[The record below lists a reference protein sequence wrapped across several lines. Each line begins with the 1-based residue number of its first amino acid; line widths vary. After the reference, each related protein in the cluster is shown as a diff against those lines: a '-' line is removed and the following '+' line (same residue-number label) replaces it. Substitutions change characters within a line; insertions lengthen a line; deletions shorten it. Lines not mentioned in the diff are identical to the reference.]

1 MIGVNICNEA
11 STELS
16 GWAKEELKRES
27 TLDISDSIVR
37 VCPHNIADF
46 VPAIFLRLATIP
58 HFFGLEPTEFPD
70 PNGLLKSTPE
80 TSNLSDLGQR
90 GMIWDYLV
98 NRSVRLVRQGR
109 CHYHGSLRHSP
120 VPASLFEEQRDV
132 LCRLAEWRQRYEM
145 EDRGSPTAD
154 DEFESY
160 LHSRM
165 ECIVG
170 QIWVACCLHGSEMRY
185 DKHNADFEDL
195 MRLSQ
200 QLIDLRTASD
210 PTPKFIF
217 EMGFTP
223 YLYFVI
229 INCRRLDLRLDALR
243 HILLLSYD
251 RENLFDTRSLY
262 SVGMRIIELE
272 HEIRLDPSWPEY
284 PGADSAPL
292 PREELRIMTANL
304 TDDFETRTD
313 SSGQMSEY
321 RKVFFLFEPEA
332 NGPGS
337 MEWVKITTPSRTAK
351 SPAHPGTDKAMLRPV

>member
-27 TLDISDSIVR
+27 TPSISDGIV
-37 VCPHNIADF
+37 CICTHNVADF

-58 HFFGLEPTEFPD
+58 HFFGLDPTEFPD
-70 PNGLLKSTPE
+70 PTGLLKSTPG
-80 TSNLSDLGQR
+80 TSKLSDPDQT

-98 NRSVRLVRQGR
+98 NRSVRLVRQGL
-109 CHYHGSLRHSP
+109 CHHHGSLSHLP

-132 LCRLAEWRQRYEM
+132 LCRLAEWRQRYEL
-145 EDRGSPTAD
+145 EGRGSPTAD
-154 DEFESY
+154 DEFESS
-160 LHSRM
+160 LHRRM

-170 QIWVACCLHGSEMRY
+170 QIWVACCLSGSEMRY
-185 DKHNADFEDL
+185 DQHNADFEDL
-195 MRLSQ
+195 MRVSQ
-200 QLIDLRTASD
+200 QLIDLRTESGPA
-210 PTPKFIF
+210 PKFIF

-223 YLYFVI
+223 FLYFVI
-229 INCRRLDLRLDALR
+229 INCRRLDLRLEALR
-243 HILLLSYD
+243 HILLLSYN

-262 SVGMRIIELE
+262 SIGMRIIELE
-272 HEIRLDPSWPEY
+272 HEIHLDPSWPEY
-284 PGADSAPL
+284 PGAGSAPL

-313 SSGQMSEY
+313 SNGQMSEY

-351 SPAHPGTDKAMLRPV
+351 SPAHLGTGKAMLWPV